1 MQSFLD
7 GGIKWKN
14 VTKTLLFWLQQRPVL
29 RVRDGNQAARLSI
42 LKDKQEQLQD
52 LKLDIDYDTAEQA
65 KRAGLVFAK
74 KWVDAKL

>member
-1 MQSFLD
+1 MEERYKNTTILVTTTASLK
-7 GGIKWKN
+7 GSRWKSSCT
-14 VTKTLLFWLQQRPVL
+14 VKY
-29 RVRDGNQAARLSI
+29 
-42 LKDKQEQLQD
+42 LKDKQEELQD